1 MKDLQAHLDKIRSDA
16 AECLLLSSLA
26 TDGKR
31 EVFTRM
37 AEHLNGLAFE
47 LEKTIATT
55 EANRVGPEREEPIAP
70 DVAAAH
76 PQKVARPRRLLLLLP
91 VIVFGAAAG
100 ALVWANSPAVEK
112 YWSLLQSK
120 RDTSPAPQ
128 DDIKQAIA
136 TLLSGE
142 QAERKM
148 LTEQLGA
155 LAARVGDLERT
166 TDILKKA
173 SAEPPAPLNTGSVGA
188 EEKFPNAEAAP
199 STPEEKPV
207 RVEANRTSTP
217 DTPAEA
223 KQVDAHPPASS
234 DPLSEPADRVGAI
247 SPRRAELDPRKPMNG
262 PRGCTQFRSFDSVSG
277 TYTTLDGRRRQ
288 CR

>member
-31 EVFTRM
+31 EVFTKM
-37 AEHLNGLAFE
+37 AEHLNALAFE

-55 EANRVGPEREEPIAP
+55 EANRVGIPDREEPIAP
-70 DVAAAH
+70 EVAAAH
-76 PQKVARPRRLLLLLP
+76 PQKAARPRRLLLLLP

-100 ALVWANSPAVEK
+100 ALVWANSPAVET

-120 RDTSPAPQ
+120 RETSPAPQ

-148 LTEQLGA
+148 LTEQVGA

-188 EEKFPNAEAAP
+188 EEKPPNAEATP
-199 STPEEKPV
+199 STPEEKPT
-207 RVEANRTSTP
+207 RIEASRTSTP
-217 DTPAEA
+217 ETPAEA
-223 KQVDAHPPASS
+223 KQVDGHPVPTANQIRLYWWCSPPRIGRQRMRPTFSAARDIGASLCN
-234 DPLSEPADRVGAI
+234 DKWVRVPL
-247 SPRRAELDPRKPMNG
+247 
-262 PRGCTQFRSFDSVSG
+262 
-277 TYTTLDGRRRQ
+277 
-288 CR
+288 

>member
-31 EVFTRM
+31 ELFTRM
-37 AEHLNGLAFE
+37 AEHLNALAFE
-47 LEKTIATT
+47 LEKTIAAT
-55 EANRVGPEREEPIAP
+55 EANRVGIPDREGPIAP

-120 RDTSPAPQ
+120 RETSPAPQ

-148 LTEQLGA
+148 LTEQVGA

-247 SPRRAELDPRKPMNG
+247 SPRRAELDPRKPM